1 MGAMPSILSEEQG
14 PGTRMPDAP
23 ILTTC
28 GLRKYFPV
36 KTGGYFTRY
45 GLLKA
50 VDGVDLEIRRGET
63 VGLVGESGCGKT
75 VLGQLVLGLEKPTGG
90 SVLYEG
96 LDISL
101 LRKKQLI
108 RLRKEVSIV
117 FQDPYASLNG
127 SKTVEEILAVPLRV
141 HGMRKKPERDGRIL
155 QLIED
160 VELSARDLGKYPH
173 EFSGGQ
179 RQRICIAR
187 ALAVNPKLVICDES
201 TSALDVSVK
210 AQILNLLLR
219 LQKTYSLTYLFI
231 SHDLNVIEYISDRI
245 MVMYLGNIVEIMDV
259 EQLAGDKKHPYTSAL
274 LNANPE
280 ANPES
285 RNRKKQIL
293 GGEVPSP
300 LNPPPG
306 CKFWPRCNRRMERCD
321 KSTPDLV
328 EVEPGHR
335 IRCFLYALEK

>member
-1 MGAMPSILSEEQG
+1 MPNAR
-14 PGTRMPDAP
+14 TANAP
-23 ILTTC
+23 ILATSN
-28 GLRKYFPV
+28 LRKYFPV
-36 KTGGYFTRY
+36 KLGGMFAKH

-50 VDGVDLEIRRGET
+50 VEDVDLEVHRGET

-75 VLGQLVLGLEKPTGG
+75 VLGQLILYLEKPTNG
-90 SVLYEG
+90 SVLHDG
-96 LDISL
+96 LDISQMRRKQIKK
-101 LRKKQLI
+101 LRKD
-108 RLRKEVSIV
+108 VSIV

-127 SKTVEEILAVPLRV
+127 TKTVREILTVPFRV
-141 HGMRKKPERDGRIL
+141 HGIRRKADRDSRIL

-160 VELSARDLGKYPH
+160 VELSASDLDKYPH

-187 ALAVNPKLVICDES
+187 ALAMNPKLVICDEI

-210 AQILNLLLR
+210 SQILNLLLR
-219 LQKTYSLTYLFI
+219 LQKMNSLTYLFI
-231 SHDLNVIEYISDRI
+231 SHDLNVVEYISDRI
-245 MVMYLGNIVEIMDV
+245 MVMYLGSIVEIMDV

-274 LNANPE
+274 LDANPV
-280 ANPES
+280 ADPGL
-285 RNRKKQIL
+285 RNRKKLIL

-321 KSTPDLV
+321 KSVPDLV
-328 EVEPGHR
+328 EVEPGHK
-335 IRCFLYALEK
+335 IRCFLYHE

>member
-1 MGAMPSILSEEQG
+1 LGPMQPVLTGEPGAGS
-14 PGTRMPDAP
+14 P
-23 ILTTC
+23 ILAAR
-28 GLRKYFPV
+28 GLQKYFPV

-50 VDGVDLEIRRGET
+50 VDGVELEIRRGET

-75 VLGQLVLGLEKPTGG
+75 VLGQLVLGLERPTTGT
-90 SVLYEG
+90 VVYDG

-101 LRKKQLI
+101 LKRRQAK
-108 RLRKEVSIV
+108 RLRREVSVV

-127 SKTVEEILAVPLRV
+127 AKTVGEILAVPLRV
-141 HGMRKKPERDGRIL
+141 HGMRSRAERDARIL
-155 QLIED
+155 ELVRD
-160 VELSARDLGKYPH
+160 VELSAGDLAKYPH

-187 ALAVNPKLVICDES
+187 ALAMNPKLVVCDEI

-219 LQKTYSLTYLFI
+219 LQQAYHLTYLFI
-231 SHDLNVIEYISDRI
+231 SHDLNVVEYISDRI

-259 EQLAGDKKHPYTSAL
+259 EHLAGERKHPYTSAL
-274 LNANPE
+274 LSANPE
-280 ANPES
+280 ADPRL
-285 RNRKKQIL
+285 RNRERVIL

-300 LNPPPG
+300 LHPPTG
-306 CKFWPRCNRRMERCD
+306 CRFWPRCNRRMDVCD
-321 KSTPDLV
+321 TSHPDLF
-328 EVEPGHR
+328 EVEPGHL
-335 IRCFLYALEK
+335 IRCFLYRQDG